1 MSKQLPDVKS
11 IVIRIITDKP
21 VRKTAYQVKGV
32 FMRQYPNEP
41 IIPMLD
47 GTYRDKFLYPRVQV
61 KVLDEQIYLIG
72 IHEAMDSVLSL
83 SKTLK
88 ELNFGN
94 ITFEIQDFDIEE
106 YNNQCIVSNNIMKYR
121 FVTPWVALNRITG
134 KKYKFLSNKDKPSF
148 LSKLLGQN
156 LLFLANEFGVT
167 INEDIATKVKV
178 SNLSPKRVDEHKWG
192 SFKGEFITNFKIPN
206 YVGIGNGITR
216 GFGAINCLFDEL
228 SSYPEDS
235 RSGKNIK
242 NIIKKED
249 MEIISA
255 SDFKNPKRSQRYF
268 SIKKNKTKRKN
279 KYKKKMG
286 SRFNNKSY
294 QSKSPPIHIRKKSN
308 LTETTNGNILDDDY
322 DPLDDQRFNT
332 EKHHKKQHKF

>member
-11 IVIRIITDKP
+11 ILIRIITDKP

-72 IHEAMDSVLSL
+72 IHEAIDSVLSL

-94 ITFEIQDFDIEE
+94 ITFGIQDFDIQE
-106 YNNQCIVSNNIMKYR
+106 YKNQCIVSNNIMKYR
-121 FVTPWVALNRITG
+121 FVTPWVALNRMTG

-148 LSKLLGQN
+148 LNKLLGQN

-216 GFGAINCLFDEL
+216 GYGTVNCLFDEA
-228 SSYPEDS
+228 SSYSEDS
-235 RSGKNIK
+235 KSGKNIK
-242 NIIKKED
+242 TIIKKED

-268 SIKKNKTKRKN
+268 SIKKNKTRRKN

-286 SRFNNKSY
+286 SRFINKSY
-294 QSKSPPIHIRKKSN
+294 QGKSPSPNFHQKSKSI
-308 LTETTNGNILDDDY
+308 EAANGNIIEDDY
-322 DPLDDQRFNT
+322 DASDDQRFNT

>member
-1 MSKQLPDVKS
+1 MSKQLPDIKS
-11 IVIRIITDKP
+11 IVIRVITDKP

-83 SKTLK
+83 SKTLT

-106 YNNQCIVSNNIMKYR
+106 YNNQCIVSNDIMKYR
-121 FVTPWVALNRITG
+121 FVMPWVALNRMTG

-167 INEDIATKVKV
+167 INEDIATKVTV

-206 YVGIGNGITR
+206 YIGIGNGITR
-216 GFGAINCLFDEL
+216 GFGTINCLSDETN
-228 SSYPEDS
+228 SCSEDNQ
-235 RSGKNIK
+235 SGKNIK
-242 NIIKKED
+242 SVIKNED
-249 MEIISA
+249 MEITLA

-279 KYKKKMG
+279 KYKKKVG
-286 SRFNNKSY
+286 SKFINKSY
-294 QSKSPPIHIRKKSN
+294 QSNSHSTRFQKKSN
-308 LTETTNGNILDDDY
+308 STEKTNANILEDDY
-322 DPLDDQRFNT
+322 DSLDDQRFNT

>member
-11 IVIRIITDKP
+11 ILIRIITDKP

-47 GTYRDKFLYPRVQV
+47 GTYREKFLYPRVQV

-83 SKTLK
+83 SKILK

-106 YNNQCIVSNNIMKYR
+106 YNNQCIVSNNIMKYS
-121 FVTPWVALNRITG
+121 FITPWVALNRMTG
-134 KKYKFLSNKDKPSF
+134 KKYKFLSNEDKPSF

-216 GFGAINCLFDEL
+216 GYGTITCLFDEA
-228 SSYPEDS
+228 SSHSEDNQ
-235 RSGKNIK
+235 SGKNIK

-255 SDFKNPKRSQRYF
+255 SDYKNPKRSQRYF

-279 KYKKKMG
+279 QYRKKMG
-286 SRFNNKSY
+286 SRFINKRY
-294 QSKSPPIHIRKKSN
+294 QGNSPPNIQKKSN
-308 LTETTNGNILDDDY
+308 SIEAANGNILEDDY
-322 DPLDDQRFNT
+322 DSLDDQRFNT